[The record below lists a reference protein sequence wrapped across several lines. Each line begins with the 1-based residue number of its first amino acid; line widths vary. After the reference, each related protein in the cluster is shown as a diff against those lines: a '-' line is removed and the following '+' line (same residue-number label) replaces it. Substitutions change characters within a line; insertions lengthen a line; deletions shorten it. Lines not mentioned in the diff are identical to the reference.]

1 MSTKSSGFGDQSHLP
16 QPLQRKGRAYG
27 PGVRTIIGVERSG
40 SVIGGNGD
48 GSGNGFGNGNANAT
62 GNRNG
67 STPRLRPPPILSL
80 FPHPNQSTSTTSAEM
95 NMQGL
100 ADRRKGALTYAKNP
114 GFTLPT
120 KIDEASTGEEE
131 EEGGAEVNDIPFY
144 KPYRPGLGG
153 PHLAGPSQASR
164 SRRHSLER
172 GFDSSS
178 PRRGT
183 ASPTPSKAAK
193 ILQAQVGIP
202 LRTSSS
208 LYNEEHRE
216 SGEHLPEAFDIS
228 EREGRTEIRDSKP
241 NILSS
246 PQSISSPSTMRSRSR
261 SRGGSVSSYQTNAT
275 SLPALQKTGVLE
287 DGEVLEPLN
296 EEDIDPGSFDLVA
309 ATETGGKRYSLET
322 RSEQLFSTEHLR
334 IIFSDP
340 SLLLR
345 FTSFLGAHRPSSIP
359 ILIYYLDA
367 VKALKAISYSNA
379 IAEALEPIPGFDF
392 TATAASKTMSSVLE
406 EKAAKAFDV
415 LVREDLPA
423 YITWAYIQ
431 TVSISIQRRITG
443 TLPAHLRE
451 ASEGLAEVF
460 CLTDP
465 SRPDNPI
472 VFASEEFHRT
482 TQYGM
487 SYVLGRNCRFLQG
500 PKTNPFSVRRIR
512 EKIEAGQEHC
522 ETFLNYRR
530 DGSPFMNL
538 LMCAPLCD
546 SRGTIRY
553 FIGAQVDISG
563 LVKECSELESL
574 QRLVA
579 ADKLAEEREAEQ
591 AANPDV
597 ELEEL
602 PAPPPKDEF
611 QELSEMLNMQELD
624 TVRKWG
630 GRMHKETEEDHP
642 DSNFQ
647 KGNWHK
653 PRLHIKST
661 SPENLNTQLGR
672 VSGKLGGIYENYL
685 LVRPYPSLRVLFAS
699 PTLRVPG
706 ILQSPFMAKIGGS
719 NRVREELTQALAD
732 GRGVTAKVRWVTKDD
747 LDGRPRWI
755 HCTPLIGSNGLI
767 GVWMIVI
774 VDDEASQHNSKR
786 YRLAPAVDPRFGRTI
801 PFTGK
806 AESSAGSIRDFSIIH
821 NDASSFQPRT
831 PRSHKSV
838 DLDDEGSMR
847 SGSPYTLRID

>member
-1 MSTKSSGFGDQSHLP
+1 MSKKSVGTGDKP
-16 QPLQRKGRAYG
+16 QPLHLQRQGRAYG
-27 PGVRTIIGVERSG
+27 SG
-40 SVIGGNGD
+40 IDARVYIGGT
-48 GSGNGFGNGNANAT
+48 GS

-67 STPRLRPPPILSL
+67 NGTGIGSAAQLKSPPIFSL
-80 FPHPNQSTSTTSAEM
+80 LHKMWKQLKKKRRNSLQDISHFPHPNQSTSTTSAEM
-95 NMQGL
+95 NAQNFG
-100 ADRRKGALTYAKNP
+100 RSSSRKASPAPEN
-114 GFTLPT
+114 PT
-120 KIDEASTGEEE
+120 K
-131 EEGGAEVNDIPFY
+131 V
-144 KPYRPGLGG
+144 
-153 PHLAGPSQASR
+153 
-164 SRRHSLER
+164 
-172 GFDSSS
+172 
-178 PRRGT
+178 
-183 ASPTPSKAAK
+183 
-193 ILQAQVGIP
+193 LQAQVEIP
-202 LRTSSS
+202 QRTSS
-208 LYNEEHRE
+208 LYNEEHRDPIEHQQE
-216 SGEHLPEAFDIS
+216 SLEIP
-228 EREGRTEIRDSKP
+228 EREERVEIRDSKP
-241 NILSS
+241 SVLSS
-246 PQSISSPSTMRSRSR
+246 QQSMSSPSTGRSRSR
-261 SRGGSVSSYQTNAT
+261 AGSVSSYQTNAT
-275 SLPALQKTGVLE
+275 SLPPLQKTGVLE

-296 EEDIDPGSFDLVA
+296 EDDVDPGSFDLVA
-309 ATETGGKRYSLET
+309 ATENW
-322 RSEQLFSTEHLR
+322 
-334 IIFSDP
+334 SDP

-345 FTSFLGAHRPSSIP
+345 FTSFLGAQRPGSIP

-379 IAEALEPIPGFDF
+379 IAEALEPIAG
-392 TATAASKTMSSVLE
+392 
-406 EKAAKAFDV
+406 
-415 LVREDLPA
+415 
-423 YITWAYIQ
+423 
-431 TVSISIQRRITG
+431 ISIQRRITG

-512 EKIEAGQEHC
+512 EKIESGQEHC

-574 QRLVA
+574 QRLVTEHE
-579 ADKLAEEREAEQ
+579 LAEEREAER
-591 AANPDV
+591 AANPDAMPQ
-597 ELEEL
+597 EL
-602 PAPPPKDEF
+602 PALPLKDEF

-630 GRMHKETEEDHP
+630 GRMHKETEENHP

-653 PRLHIKST
+653 PRLHIGSI
-661 SPENLNTQLGR
+661 SPDVMNPNPLAGR
-672 VSGKLGGIYENYL
+672 ISGKLGGIYENYL

-747 LDGRPRWI
+747 LEGRPRWI
-755 HCTPLIGSNGLI
+755 HCTPLIGSNGAI

-774 VDDEASQHNSKR
+774 VDDESLQQNTKR
-786 YRLAPAVDPRFGRTI
+786 YRVAPAVDPRFGRSI
-801 PFTGK
+801 PFTSK
-806 AESSAGSIRDFSIIH
+806 ADSCAGSIRDFSLVNH
-821 NDASSFQPRT
+821 GLSDNRAGAGHPPRT
-831 PRSHKSV
+831 PRSPRSFEG
-838 DLDDEGSMR
+838 DDGSLR

>member
-1 MSTKSSGFGDQSHLP
+1 MSTKSTGFGDPSHSQ
-16 QPLQRKGRAYG
+16 QPLQRKGRAYS
-27 PGVRTIIGVERSG
+27 PGVRTIIGVERSS
-40 SVIGGNGD
+40 SVIGGNGN
-48 GSGNGFGNGNANAT
+48 GYGNGYGNGN

-67 STPRLRPPPILSL
+67 STPRLRSPPILSL
-80 FPHPNQSTSTTSAEM
+80 FPHPNQSPSTAPAEM
-95 NMQGL
+95 NIQNL
-100 ADRRKGALTYAKNP
+100 ADRRTGTLTYGKNP

-120 KIDEASTGEEE
+120 KIDEASAGEE

-144 KPYRPGLGG
+144 KPYRAGLGT
-153 PHLAGPSQASR
+153 PHLGGPSQASR

-172 GFDSSS
+172 SFDPST

-183 ASPTPSKAAK
+183 ASPTPSKSAK
-193 ILQAQVGIP
+193 ILQAQVDIP
-202 LRTSSS
+202 LRSSSS

-216 SGEHLPEAFDIS
+216 SGEHLPEHFDIP
-228 EREGRTEIRDSKP
+228 EREERVEIRDSKQS
-241 NILSS
+241 ILSS
-246 PQSISSPSTMRSRSR
+246 PQSLSSPSTMRSRSR

-287 DGEVLEPLN
+287 EGELLEPLN

-309 ATETGGKRYSLET
+309 ATETAGKRYSLEA

-334 IIFSDP
+334 IIFRDP

-392 TATAASKTMSSVLE
+392 TATAASKTMSAALE
-406 EKAAKAFDV
+406 EKATKAFDV

-579 ADKLAEEREAEQ
+579 ADELAQEREAER
-591 AANPDV
+591 AANPDA
-597 ELEEL
+597 ELEEY
-602 PAPPPKDEF
+602 PGPPPKDEF

-642 DSNFQ
+642 DNSFQ

-661 SPENLNTQLGR
+661 SPENLNSLGR
-672 VSGKLGGIYENYL
+672 ISGKLGGIYENYL

-747 LDGRPRWI
+747 MDGRPRWI
-755 HCTPLIGSNGLI
+755 HCTPLMGSNGSI

-774 VDDEASQHNSKR
+774 VDDETSQHNSRR
-786 YRLAPAVDPRFGRTI
+786 YRLAPSVDPRFGRTI
-801 PFTGK
+801 PFTSK
-806 AESSAGSIRDFSIIH
+806 AESSAGSIRDFSIIQH
-821 NDASSFQPRT
+821 SGSSAQPRT

-838 DLDDEGSMR
+838 ELDDEDSVR

>member
-202 LRTSSS
+202 LRTSQLTHHSSS

-482 TQYGM
+482 T
-487 SYVLGRNCRFLQG
+487 
-500 PKTNPFSVRRIR
+500 
-512 EKIEAGQEHC
+512 H
-522 ETFLNYRR
+522 RR

>member
-27 PGVRTIIGVERSG
+27 PGVRTIIGVEHSG

-80 FPHPNQSTSTTSAEM
+80 MWKHLKQKRRNSLQDTSHFPHPNQSTSTTSAEM

-322 RSEQLFSTEHLR
+322 RSEQLFSTEHLQ

-423 YITWAYIQ
+423 YITWHTYRPIPPNH
-431 TVSISIQRRITG
+431 TV
-443 TLPAHLRE
+443 
-451 ASEGLAEVF
+451 
-460 CLTDP
+460 C
-465 SRPDNPI
+465 
-472 VFASEEFHRT
+472 
-482 TQYGM
+482 
-487 SYVLGRNCRFLQG
+487 
-500 PKTNPFSVRRIR
+500 VRRIR

>member
-1 MSTKSSGFGDQSHLP
+1 MWKQLKKKRRNT
-16 QPLQRKGRAYG
+16 LQDISY
-27 PGVRTIIGVERSG
+27 
-40 SVIGGNGD
+40 
-48 GSGNGFGNGNANAT
+48 
-62 GNRNG
+62 
-67 STPRLRPPPILSL
+67 

-95 NMQGL
+95 NAQTL
-100 ADRRKGALTYAKNP
+100 ADRRAGIHHYGKIPT
-114 GFTLPT
+114 FTPPI
-120 KIDEASTGEEE
+120 KIDEASPG
-131 EEGGAEVNDIPFY
+131 EEGGAEVQDIPFY
-144 KPYRPGLGG
+144 KPYRPGMGG
-153 PHLAGPSQASR
+153 PQVSGPQQGNR
-164 SRRHSLER
+164 
-172 GFDSSS
+172 
-178 PRRGT
+178 PRRLSLDRAFDPNNSRK
-183 ASPTPSKAAK
+183 ASPIPENPAK
-193 ILQAQVGIP
+193 VLQAQVEIP
-202 LRTSSS
+202 ERTSSS
-208 LYNEEHRE
+208 LYNEEHRDPI
-216 SGEHLPEAFDIS
+216 EHQQENFEIP
-228 EREGRTEIRDSKP
+228 EREERVEIRDSKP
-241 NILSS
+241 SMLSS
-246 PQSISSPSTMRSRSR
+246 QQSMSSPSTGRSRSR
-261 SRGGSVSSYQTNAT
+261 AGSVSSYQTNAT
-275 SLPALQKTGVLE
+275 SLPPLQKTGVLE
-287 DGEVLEPLN
+287 DGEILEPLN
-296 EEDIDPGSFDLVA
+296 EDDVDPGSFDLVA
-309 ATETGGKRYSLET
+309 ATETG
-322 RSEQLFSTEHLR
+322 EHLR
-334 IIFSDP
+334 MIFSDP

-345 FTSFLGAHRPSSIP
+345 FTSFLGAQRPGSIP

-379 IAEALEPIPGFDF
+379 IAEALEPIAGYDF
-392 TATAASKTMSSVLE
+392 TATSASKTMSAELE

-423 YITWAYIQ
+423 YITWTYIQ

-472 VFASEEFHRT
+472 VFASEVS
-482 TQYGM
+482 QNDA
-487 SYVLGRNCRFLQG
+487 VC
-500 PKTNPFSVRRIR
+500 VRRIR
-512 EKIEAGQEHC
+512 EKIESGQEHC

-579 ADKLAEEREAEQ
+579 AHELAEEREAER

-597 ELEEL
+597 IPEEL
-602 PAPPPKDEF
+602 PALPPKDEF

-624 TVRKWG
+624 TVRRWG
-630 GRMHKETEEDHP
+630 GRMHKETEENP

-653 PRLHIKST
+653 PRLHIGSI
-661 SPENLNTQLGR
+661 SPDVMNPNPLAGR
-672 VSGKLGGIYENYL
+672 ISGKLGGIYENYL

-747 LDGRPRWI
+747 LEGRPRWI
-755 HCTPLIGSNGLI
+755 HCTPLIGSNGAI
-767 GVWMIVI
+767 GVWMVVI
-774 VDDEASQHNSKR
+774 VDDETLQQNNKR
-786 YRLAPAVDPRFGRTI
+786 YRLAPAVDPRFGRSI
-801 PFTGK
+801 PFTSK
-806 AESSAGSIRDFSIIH
+806 ADSSAGSIRDFSLINH
-821 NDASSFQPRT
+821 GPNDNRAGAGHPPRT
-831 PRSHKSV
+831 PRSPRSFEG
-838 DLDDEGSMR
+838 DDGSLR

>member
-1 MSTKSSGFGDQSHLP
+1 MWKHLK
-16 QPLQRKGRAYG
+16 QKRRNSLQDISY
-27 PGVRTIIGVERSG
+27 
-40 SVIGGNGD
+40 
-48 GSGNGFGNGNANAT
+48 
-62 GNRNG
+62 
-67 STPRLRPPPILSL
+67 
-80 FPHPNQSTSTTSAEM
+80 FPHPNQSTSPTSAEM
-95 NMQGL
+95 NIQNL
-100 ADRRKGALTYAKNP
+100 ADRRAGIHAYGKTP
-114 GFTLPT
+114 TFTPPIR
-120 KIDEASTGEEE
+120 IDEASPGEED
-131 EEGGAEVNDIPFY
+131 GGAEVKDIPFY
-144 KPYRPGLGG
+144 KPYRPAGG
-153 PHLAGPSQASR
+153 QHLSGPSQGNR
-164 SRRHSLER
+164 
-172 GFDSSS
+172 
-178 PRRGT
+178 PRRLSFDRAFDPNSQRNGAT
-183 ASPTPSKAAK
+183 SPASDKSAK
-193 ILQAQVGIP
+193 VLQAQVDIP
-202 LRTSSS
+202 ERTSS

-216 SGEHLPEAFDIS
+216 TGEHSQDQFEMP
-228 EREGRTEIRDSKP
+228 EREERVEIRDSKP
-241 NILSS
+241 SILSS
-246 PQSISSPSTMRSRSR
+246 QLSMSSPSTGRSRSR
-261 SRGGSVSSYQTNAT
+261 AGSVSSYQTNAT
-275 SLPALQKTGVLE
+275 SLPPLQKTGVLE
-287 DGEVLEPLN
+287 EGETLEPLN
-296 EEDIDPGSFDLVA
+296 EEDVDPGSYDLVS
-309 ATETGGKRYSLET
+309 ATETGGKRFSLEK

-334 IIFSDP
+334 MIFSDP

-345 FTSFLGAHRPSSIP
+345 FTSFLGAQRPSSIP

-392 TATAASKTMSSVLE
+392 TATAASKTMSAALE
-406 EKAAKAFDV
+406 EKATKAFDV

-512 EKIEAGQEHC
+512 EKIEAGQEHY

-563 LVKECSELESL
+563 LVKECAELESL

-579 ADKLAEEREAEQ
+579 AEELAEEREAER
-591 AANPDV
+591 AANPNV
-597 ELEEL
+597 EQEEL
-602 PAPPPKDEF
+602 PPPPPKDEF

-642 DSNFQ
+642 ESNFQ
-647 KGNWHK
+647 RGNWHK
-653 PRLHIKST
+653 PRLHITST
-661 SPENLNTQLGR
+661 SPDGMKPNPQLGR
-672 VSGKLGGIYENYL
+672 ISGKLGGIYENYL
-685 LVRPYPSLRVLFAS
+685 LVRPYPNLRVLFAS

-719 NRVREELTQALAD
+719 SRVREELTQAFAD

-747 LDGRPRWI
+747 LEGRSRWI
-755 HCTPLIGSNGLI
+755 HCTPLIGSNGAI

-786 YRLAPAVDPRFGRTI
+786 YRLAPAVDPRYGRSI
-801 PFTGK
+801 PFAAK
-806 AESSAGSIRDFSIIH
+806 ADSSAGSIRDFSPINH
-821 NDASSFQPRT
+821 HGQSDGRGGGQAPRT
-831 PRSHKSV
+831 PRSLRSV
-838 DLDDEGSMR
+838 DNGEGGSVR